1 MLVKINDNI
10 AKTYFE
16 LDKVNDL
23 VVDKVELDSVVNL
36 DQWVWVTDSTTIV
49 GDNEWNTTSTDSLLL
64 NLKELELSLLI
75 GDTVD
80 SEATLNVVEN
90 TEVFS

>member
-80 SEATLNVVEN
+80 NEATLNVVEN

>member
-1 MLVKINDNI
+1 MI
-10 AKTYFE
+10 KTYFE

>member
-1 MLVKINDNI
+1 MI
-10 AKTYFE
+10 KTHFE